1 MNDKPPPL
9 NSEPEH
15 SQPDVTKLVEFLSG
29 PMDIR
34 SLSLTG
40 LFILAFFY
48 TLYLARV
55 IFLPLTLALLISF
68 VLAPVVR
75 ALRRVRIPE
84 ALGAA
89 LVIIILLGAMGYGIY
104 SLYRP
109 ASQWMA
115 KIPQSLYQIEYK
127 LGTLKRSVE
136 KATEEAKKAREQVKE
151 ITEVD
156 DDRTAQI
163 VKIKEGNII
172 DVIFSQTSEFL
183 FGLAVIIIL
192 LYFLLASG
200 DLFLLK
206 LVRVLPRLKDKK
218 GAVEI
223 ANQTEHDISIY
234 LLTITIINACLGT
247 VVGFIVYLFGMPNA
261 VLWGVMVGLLNFIPY
276 MGALVGA
283 IIMGLAAF
291 ITFDDMGRS
300 LMLPALY
307 FGINALEGNIITPMI
322 LGRRLTL
329 NPLVIFLGL
338 IFWGWIWGI
347 PGAIIAVPMIATFKI
362 ICDHIE
368 PLAPI
373 GEFLG
378 K

>member
-218 GAVEI
+218 RAVEI

-234 LLTITIINACLGT
+234 
-247 VVGFIVYLFGMPNA
+247 
-261 VLWGVMVGLLNFIPY
+261 
-276 MGALVGA
+276 
-283 IIMGLAAF
+283 
-291 ITFDDMGRS
+291 
-300 LMLPALY
+300 
-307 FGINALEGNIITPMI
+307 
-322 LGRRLTL
+322 
-329 NPLVIFLGL
+329 
-338 IFWGWIWGI
+338 
-347 PGAIIAVPMIATFKI
+347 
-362 ICDHIE
+362 
-368 PLAPI
+368 
-373 GEFLG
+373 
-378 K
+378 